1 MKIIFSI
8 SVLLCMLYAPLLE
21 AQVRVLSENIE
32 FNGKIGVSQRK
43 SLIIQNESNTH
54 KEYILKSL
62 RGNVGSSQSVK
73 ICVGEQCFDSKK
85 DLSKIKIHLGAGEV
99 FTDLYLEFFLGNTE
113 TKGSFE
119 LYFVN
124 SGNARDS
131 FTIESLYHVY
141 GTGTSKEEL
150 ENVHK
155 DITMS
160 PVYPNPSQR
169 IANIDYVI
177 KNPAAKAKISIN
189 SFIGNPVTEYILDPN
204 QKTLTINVGDFNPGV
219 YFYTLFVDN
228 KNIVTK
234 KLVVKK

>member
-1 MKIIFSI
+1 MKKIFSI
-8 SVLLCMLYAPLLE
+8 CVILCILFAPE
-21 AQVRVLSENIE
+21 VVAQVRVLSENIE

-43 SLIIQNESNTH
+43 SVIIQNESNSN
-54 KEYILKSL
+54 KEYVLKSL
-62 RGNVGSSQSVK
+62 RGNVGSSQTVK
-73 ICVGEQCFDSKK
+73 ICIGEQCFDSKK
-85 DLSKIKIHLGAGEV
+85 DLTKIKLNLGAGEL
-99 FTDLYLEFFLGNTE
+99 FTDFYLEFFLGNTD
-113 TKGSFE
+113 TKGSFD

-124 SGNARDS
+124 VSNPRDF
-131 FTIESLYHVY
+131 FTIESLYNVY
-141 GTGTSKEEL
+141 GNIKEGL

-169 IANIDYVI
+169 VANIDYVI
-177 KNPAAKAKISIN
+177 KNSSTKAKISIN
-189 SFIGNPVTEYILDPN
+189 SFIGNPVSEYILDPN
-204 QKTLTINVGDFNPGV
+204 QKTLTINVSDFNPGV

>member
-1 MKIIFSI
+1 MKHIFSI
-8 SVLLCMLYAPLLE
+8 CVLLCMLYAPLLE

-43 SLIIQNESNTH
+43 SVIIQNESTNN
-54 KEYILKSL
+54 KEYILKAV
-62 RGNVGSSQSVK
+62 RGNIGSSQNVK
-73 ICVGEQCFDSKK
+73 ICIGEQCFDSKK
-85 DLSKIKIHLGAGEV
+85 DFSKIKLSLSGGELL
-99 FTDLYLEFFLGNTE
+99 TDLYLEFFLGNSE
-113 TKGSFE
+113 TKGSFD

-124 SGNARDS
+124 TGNQRDF
-131 FTIESLYHVY
+131 FTIESLYNVHSK
-141 GTGTSKEEL
+141 TKEEL
-150 ENVHK
+150 ESVHK

-169 IANIDYVI
+169 IANIDYLI
-177 KNPAAKAKISIN
+177 KNPSAKAKISIN

-204 QKTLTINVGDFNPGV
+204 QKTLSINVSDFNPGV